1 MGHPK
6 WVASGLGQ
14 SSYRLACI
22 FSHPK
27 KKKKKVIITVINMI
41 ICFPFNA
48 NKITNNKLL
57 KNKS

>member
-1 MGHPK
+1 MDHPK

-14 SSYRLACI
+14 SSYGLTCI
-22 FSHPK
+22 FPHT